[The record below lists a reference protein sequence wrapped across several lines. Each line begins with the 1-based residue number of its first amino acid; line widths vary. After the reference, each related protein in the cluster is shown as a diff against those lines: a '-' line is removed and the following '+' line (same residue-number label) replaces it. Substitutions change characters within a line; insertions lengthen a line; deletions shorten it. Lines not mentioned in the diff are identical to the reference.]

1 MLSLHIT
8 VASLYSYCD
17 RNLNEK
23 MEDIMNIVKSLEDS
37 GLLIKGVKTIVK
49 TRSLDLG
56 RQKIRKT
63 HELLKAIKGTIR
75 AGQNF

>member
-1 MLSLHIT
+1 
-8 VASLYSYCD
+8 
-17 RNLNEK
+17 
-23 MEDIMNIVKSLEDS
+23 MNIVKSLEDS